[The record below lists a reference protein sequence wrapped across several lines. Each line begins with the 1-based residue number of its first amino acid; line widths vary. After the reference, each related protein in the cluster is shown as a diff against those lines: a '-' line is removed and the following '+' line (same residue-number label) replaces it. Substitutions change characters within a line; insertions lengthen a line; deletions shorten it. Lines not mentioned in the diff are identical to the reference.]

1 MTVQLIALAL
11 LTSGILAVGA
21 WGVDRLLRP
30 AGMGTRFVWLGG
42 LGAGAALLVAAPLRL
57 LWSRRE
63 VAAGI
68 EPAVELA
75 PAASFVAELSEVAT
89 IVVQRLPAWTESALL
104 SVWIAASLATLAA
117 LVIGAMRH
125 RRTALASPAT
135 ELLGT
140 PVRVSEAFGPAVI
153 GVWSPMIIVPR
164 WLLARSAEEQRLVI
178 AHERAHIEARDPLLL
193 VAGAWLVV
201 LTPWNPVSWWCFAR
215 LRLATE
221 LDCDARVLRAGAPPR
236 TYGSLLLDLT
246 AALPMSRIGSP
257 AFAAR
262 PSQLEQR
269 LLAMTTR
276 PVGPRRR
283 RATLLAA
290 AMIAATALIAA
301 CSAEVQQPLTADA
314 AARTIPAAATVYF
327 DFQVEKPVAP
337 IPGTGSPRYPDILRS
352 ASVEG
357 QVIVQFVVDTTGRID
372 GTTFKVIE
380 STHDLFTASVRNA
393 IPSMRF
399 TPAEIGGVKVKQ
411 LVQQPF
417 VYDLS
422 R

>member
-1 MTVQLIALAL
+1 MTVQLITLAL
-11 LTSGILAVGA
+11 FTSGILALGA

-30 AGMGTRFVWLGG
+30 AGMRTRFVWLGA
-42 LGAGAALLVAAPLRL
+42 LGAGALLLVVAPLRL
-57 LWSRRE
+57 FWSRRE
-63 VAAGI
+63 VAG
-68 EPAVELA
+68 VER
-75 PAASFVAELSEVAT
+75 AAELEATSSFVAELSEVAT
-89 IVVQRLPAWTESALL
+89 LAVQRLPAWTESALL
-104 SVWIAASLATLAA
+104 SAWVTASLATLAA

-125 RRTALASPAT
+125 RRTALASSAA
-135 ELLGT
+135 ELLGI

-153 GVWSPMIIVPR
+153 GVWRAMIIVPR
-164 WLLARSAEEQRLVI
+164 WLLARRAEEQRLVI
-178 AHERAHIEARDPLLL
+178 AHERSHIEARDPLLL
-193 VAGAWLVV
+193 VAGAGLVV

-221 LDCDARVLRAGAPPR
+221 LDCDARVLSAGAPPR
-236 TYGSLLLDLT
+236 AYGSLLLDLT

-276 PVGPRRR
+276 PVGPHRR

-290 AMIAATALIAA
+290 MMLTATAIIAA
-301 CSAEVQQPLTADA
+301 CSAEVQEPLTADA
-314 AARTIPAAATVYF
+314 AARTEPAAATVYF

-337 IPGTGSPRYPDILRS
+337 AQGTAFPRYPDILRS

-357 QVIVQFVVDTTGRID
+357 QVVVQFVVDTTGQID
-372 GTTFKVIE
+372 GTTFKVVT
-380 STHDLFTASVRNA
+380 SSHALFTASVRNA
-393 IPSMRF
+393 IPAMRF
-399 TPAEIGGVKVKQ
+399 TPAEIRGVKVKQ

-417 VYDLS
+417 VFNLS
-422 R
+422 N